1 MINNREQ
8 LLTKAYH
15 LILDPTVSQD
25 ERDSLV
31 AFKTDLEQGSDDSRS
46 VMKLAESLRQLSA
59 KGLKNGGKL
68 SPNVATFYREIAYEG
83 EKKSNLVRGLMSIG
97 MWGLGK

>member
-1 MINNREQ
+1 MSTNREQ
-8 LLTKAYH
+8 LLMKAYN

-46 VMKLAESLRQLSA
+46 VMKLAESLRQLSV

-68 SPNVATFYREIAYEG
+68 SPNVATFYREIAYDG
-83 EKKSNLVRGLMSIG
+83 EKKSNLARGLMSIG

>member
-1 MINNREQ
+1 MINNRER

-46 VMKLAESLRQLSA
+46 MMKLAESLR
-59 KGLKNGGKL
+59 
-68 SPNVATFYREIAYEG
+68 
-83 EKKSNLVRGLMSIG
+83 
-97 MWGLGK
+97 

>member
-1 MINNREQ
+1 M
-8 LLTKAYH
+8 LTKAYH

-46 VMKLAESLRQLSA
+46 VMKLAESLRQLSV
-59 KGLKNGGKL
+59 KGLKNVGKL
-68 SPNVATFYREIAYEG
+68 SLNVATCYREIAYDG
-83 EKKSNLVRGLMSIG
+83 EKSPILLED
-97 MWGLGK
+97 

>member
-1 MINNREQ
+1 MCLGDLVTINNREQ

-46 VMKLAESLRQLSA
+46 MMKLAESLRQLSV
-59 KGLKNGGKL
+59 KGLKNGGGGIL
-68 SPNVATFYREIAYEG
+68 SKCGDILSRNC
-83 EKKSNLVRGLMSIG
+83 L
-97 MWGLGK
+97 

>member
-1 MINNREQ
+1 MSTNREQ
-8 LLTKAYH
+8 LLMKAYN

-46 VMKLAESLRQLSA
+46 VMKLAESLRQLSVR
-59 KGLKNGGKL
+59 GLKNGEKL
-68 SPNVATFYREIAYEG
+68 SPNVATFYREIAYDG
-83 EKKSNLVRGLMSIG
+83 EKKSNLARGLMSIG

>member
-8 LLTKAYH
+8 LLTKAYN

-31 AFKTDLEQGSDDSRS
+31 AFKADLEQGSDDSRS
-46 VMKLAESLRQLSA
+46 VIKLAESLRQLSV
-59 KGLKNGGKL
+59 KGLKNGEKL
-68 SPNVATFYREIAYEG
+68 SPNVATFYREIAYDG
-83 EKKSNLVRGLMSIG
+83 EKKSNLARGLMSIG

>member
-1 MINNREQ
+1 MSTNREQ
-8 LLTKAYH
+8 LLRKAYN

-31 AFKTDLEQGSDDSRS
+31 AFKADLEQVSDDSRS
-46 VMKLAESLRQLSA
+46 VMKLAESLRQLSV

-68 SPNVATFYREIAYEG
+68 SLNVATCYREIAYDG
-83 EKKSNLVRGLMSIG
+83 KKSPTLLED
-97 MWGLGK
+97 